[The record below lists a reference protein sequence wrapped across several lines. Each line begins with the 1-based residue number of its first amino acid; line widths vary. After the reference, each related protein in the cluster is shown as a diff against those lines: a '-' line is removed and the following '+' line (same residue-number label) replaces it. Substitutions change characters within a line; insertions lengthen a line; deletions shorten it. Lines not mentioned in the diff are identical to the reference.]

1 MQAKFRGGRSTW
13 QSRGDCFL
21 RKFTKAL
28 DLGGMIRERTICCIF
43 WFYALSLS
51 VCYCLLWDTG
61 ILRADFWPNPTRPFL
76 RSAILA
82 SFDDNSGWHGCH
94 TFLLKVTSLHLIS
107 FLLTDRMSVHGC
119 GYREC
124 LHKLIAANRPDQ
136 TQSKWPP
143 SLSFLRFLAIISP
156 TGHTPEL
163 YFRQGNVNSAS
174 KRSVVCILLKEY
186 K

>member
-21 RKFTKAL
+21 RKFTKVL

-61 ILRADFWPNPTRPFL
+61 ILRADFWPNPTWPFS

-82 SFDDNSGWHGCH
+82 SVNDNSGWHGCR
-94 TFLLKVTSLHLIS
+94 S
-107 FLLTDRMSVHGC
+107 FAHGNLPASDILPVTDRMSVQGS

-124 LHKLIAANRPDQ
+124 LHKLIVANRPDQ
-136 TQSKWPP
+136 TQSKWLP

-156 TGHTPEL
+156 TGHMPEL
-163 YFRQGNVNSAS
+163 YFRQGKVISAS
-174 KRSVVCILLKEY
+174 KRSVVCIFLKEY